1 MDYKMENCVGPSAV
15 VSQAR
20 PTIVH
25 LQANQMG
32 KSGDLD
38 RNKYTHDPSRNS
50 HLR

>member
-20 PTIVH
+20 PTVVN

-32 KSGDLD
+32 ESGDLD
-38 RNKYTHDPSRNS
+38 RNK
-50 HLR
+50 